1 MPSEQT
7 KKRFGVMKSGRRRE
21 ELRRAIPKPGIDF
34 KALFLRRELVNALL
48 IFFVFF
54 LAAGSLTL
62 YSHEQ
67 DRLVVGQVMKD
78 ARLKRVD
85 FMVINEEATETLRQR
100 ARERAPFV
108 FELNRA
114 YLDTLSEELINLPKA
129 MEGVTSVGELADEIR
144 VAYGFD
150 EARLAAVQE
159 HSIDGRTSDQWREWV
174 EDIVGEVVPS
184 VPQLTSQDFQRQQL
198 REEVPEFRGVGPA
211 RRTGAYYDFK
221 PEAQSENRRRW
232 REALASLNMPGSIEE
247 VFAARLATNPQP
259 TYIFDQAATAARAEA
274 EASRVP
280 PSTVEHLA
288 GEPIYRR
295 GDVLTDAQRQVVEQ
309 ERSEWR
315 RAAPAVATWYRNIGV
330 LGVVALITIFIAGY
344 LIRFYPRVVRNPLR
358 VIAMA
363 VLGLGGLVLTVAAAV
378 QAPMLLYGVAF
389 PVMVFLGVV
398 LVLAYDQRLAM
409 MMVFLLSA
417 LTTLALEESTG
428 FFVLLAASSSS
439 AIAGLRWLRHR
450 NALVRAAA
458 LSAFVTGA
466 GALILGLLE
475 TPLFDQDLQ
484 PIVGAWKQIWWNAAI
499 AFGGVMLMGFVLLG
513 ILPTVERI
521 FDITTGL
528 TLMELRD
535 PRQPLLRQLQE
546 RAPGTYNHSL
556 QVANVAEAAAEAVAA
571 DGMLAY
577 VGALYHDIGKMN
589 KPGYFVENQNGGPNK
604 HEKLSP
610 AMSLLVIVGHVKDGV
625 ELAREYNLPRSIIHF
640 IESHHGTTLV
650 EYFYHAAKNRAAADG
665 EGERVTEIEFRY
677 PGPRPRTKETAILML
692 ADAAESATRALSD
705 PAPASIEHL
714 VRKLSR
720 QRLKDGQFDEC
731 DLTLREL
738 ATIEDAIIRSIW
750 ALHHGRIPYKG
761 AEDRRE
767 QSRAISTSAGL
778 QRAEARSA

>member
-1 MPSEQT
+1 
-7 KKRFGVMKSGRRRE
+7 MKSARRRE

-54 LAAGSLTL
+54 LAAGSLTV

-67 DRLVVGQVMKD
+67 DRLVVGQVMTD

-85 FMVINEEATETLRQR
+85 FTVVNKEATETLRQQ
-100 ARERAPFV
+100 ARERAPYV
-108 FELNRA
+108 FELNQA
-114 YLDTLSEELINLPKA
+114 YLVALQEELINLPKA
-129 MEGVTSVGELADEIR
+129 VDGVASVEEVADEIR
-144 VAYGFD
+144 ADYGLD
-150 EARLAAVQE
+150 AEKLAAVQGHVIE
-159 HSIDGRTSDQWREWV
+159 GRTTEEWRDWV
-174 EDIVGEVVPS
+174 KELIGRVLPGKPTI
-184 VPQLTSQDFQRQQL
+184 TSQEFQRQQL
-198 REEVPEFRGVGPA
+198 REEVPEFRSSGPA
-211 RRTGAYYDFK
+211 LRTRDYHDYK
-221 PEAQSENRRRW
+221 PEAQAENRRRW
-232 REALASLNMPGSIEE
+232 REAMASLNLPEPVEE
-247 VFAARLATNPQP
+247 VFAARLSSDPQP
-259 TYIFDQAATAARAEA
+259 TYIFDQPATRARAEA
-274 EASRVP
+274 EASRIP
-280 PSTVEHLA
+280 PSMVEHHA

-295 GDVLTDAQRQVVEQ
+295 GDVLTDEQRQVVED
-309 ERSEWR
+309 ERGAWR
-315 RAAPAVATWYRNIGV
+315 QDAPGMSQWYRNIGT

-363 VLGLGGLVLTVAAAV
+363 ILGLGTLAITIAAAV
-378 QAPMLLYGVAF
+378 QAPMLLYAFAF
-389 PVMVFLGVV
+389 PMMVFLGVI

-409 MMVFLLSA
+409 MVVFLESA
-417 LTTLALEESTG
+417 LVSFALEQSVG
-428 FFVLLAASSSS
+428 FFVLLTVSAGAAV
-439 AIAGLRWLRHR
+439 AGLRWLRHR

-466 GALILGLLE
+466 GALLLGLFE
-475 TPLFDQDLQ
+475 TPLYDHELL
-484 PIVGAWKQIWWNAAI
+484 PIMEGWKQVWWNSGLG
-499 AFGGVMLMGFVLLG
+499 FGGVLLVGFVLLG
-513 ILPTVERI
+513 ILPTIERI

-556 QVANVAEAAAEAVAA
+556 QVANVAEAAAEAVGA

-610 AMSLLVIVGHVKDGV
+610 AMSLLVIVGHVKDGI
-625 ELAREYNLPRSIIHF
+625 ELAREYNLPRSILHF

-650 EYFYHAAKNRAAADG
+650 EYFYHAARNRAAVDG
-665 EGERVTEIEFRY
+665 EAERVTELEFRY
-677 PGPRPRTKETAILML
+677 PGPRPRTKEAAILML
-692 ADAAESATRALSD
+692 ADASESATRALTD

-731 DLTLREL
+731 DLTLREV
-738 ATIEDAIIRSIW
+738 AIIEDAIIRSIW
-750 ALHHGRIPYKG
+750 ALHHGRIAYKSG
-761 AEDRRE
+761 EERAEPKGPIATTATLRR
-767 QSRAISTSAGL
+767 T
-778 QRAEARSA
+778 EARSA